1 MLTGWAI
8 HCGNITL
15 PGVLVLIAVWYWGIR
30 LTGNWAYTFRN
41 LDTEDWRYTKYRTE
55 QKPFIFQIINF
66 FGLNMM
72 PTIVVFLAMLPAIGF
87 DFLRRDAVHHVS
99 GDAVHHVS
107 TNMVRFCRQPCRCHH
122 PTDCRHAA
130 PPFRQ
135 GTQGRVVEARAPSQL
150 LRGNLD
156 VVGHL
161 DHVCFC

>member
-1 MLTGWAI
+1 MLTGCAI

-72 PTIVVFLAMLPAIGF
+72 PTIVVFLAMLPGLDLISSVETWLGF
-87 DFLRRDAVHHVS
+87 AVCIAAATIQLIADTQRH
-99 GDAVHHVS
+99 
-107 TNMVRFCRQPCRCHH
+107 RFAKPQYEYKEP
-122 PTDCRHAA
+122 
-130 PPFRQ
+130 
-135 GTQGRVVEARAPSQL
+135 
-150 LRGNLD
+150 
-156 VVGHL
+156 
-161 DHVCFC
+161 